1 VWICGGD
8 TKGAQFFD
16 LVRTVRPHLRGAVV
30 IGKDQNDILAAL
42 EQEAPGLPVTRIGD
56 ALGAVAQADL
66 HLNRTGRRRLQAL
79 VDAGELKRYPHGI
92 VALPGTD
99 RRILI
104 ARLHRGLITC
114 EHAAAYY
121 GLPLPSPPRNVHV
134 LTPQGRRL
142 PPLWG
147 EHRHETRGRSVLR
160 LEDFPVVS
168 LARCIADLL
177 CCAEEWTALVAT
189 DAALHR
195 GRTTRQQVSAYLRG
209 PRRVLGR
216 NRLKRTSDRARSPL
230 ETLARVQLQ
239 DAGIDVSDGVVISD
253 VGEVDLV
260 VAGWLV
266 IELDGYEFHSDR
278 WSFHHDRERD
288 RELVRQG
295 YTPIR
300 FTSNNVRSGS
310 IVTDVQRILST
321 HP

>member
-1 VWICGGD
+1 MDDNV
-8 TKGAQFFD
+8 
-16 LVRTVRPHLRGAVV
+16 L
-30 IGKDQNDILAAL
+30 
-42 EQEAPGLPVTRIGD
+42 TRIGD

-121 GLPLPSPPRNVHV
+121 GLPLPSPPRSVHV

-177 CCAEEWTALVAT
+177 CCAEEWTALVAA

-239 DAGIDVSDGVVISD
+239 DAGIDISDGMVISD

-278 WSFHHDRERD
+278 WPFHHDRERD

-300 FTSNNVRSGS
+300 FTSNNVRSGK

>member
-1 VWICGGD
+1 MDDNV
-8 TKGAQFFD
+8 
-16 LVRTVRPHLRGAVV
+16 L
-30 IGKDQNDILAAL
+30 
-42 EQEAPGLPVTRIGD
+42 TRIGD

-121 GLPLPSPPRNVHV
+121 GLPLPSPPRSVHV
-134 LTPQGRRL
+134 LSPQGRRL

-177 CCAEEWTALVAT
+177 CCAEEWTALVAA

-216 NRLKRTSDRARSPL
+216 NRLKRASDRARSPL

-239 DAGIDVSDGVVISD
+239 DAGIDVSDGMVISD

-300 FTSNNVRSGS
+300 FTSNNVRSGR
-310 IVTDVQRILST
+310 IVTDVQRILSA